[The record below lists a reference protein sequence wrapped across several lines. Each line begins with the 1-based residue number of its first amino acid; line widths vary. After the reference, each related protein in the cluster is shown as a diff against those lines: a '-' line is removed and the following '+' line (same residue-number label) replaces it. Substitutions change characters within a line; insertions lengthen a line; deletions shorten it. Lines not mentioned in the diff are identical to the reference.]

1 MFLIPPK
8 AHTAYGSFE
17 GNWVKTIKAI
27 KRSFAKYWL
36 CKREATG
43 EGQPGDVTD
52 LTGPWR
58 AESRARSSVSYAPL
72 TSYLHPVP
80 ANAEQQ
86 NKERS
91 DKLISLFSL
100 RKRHVQCEE
109 GGRMVHPWR
118 SLSPTWPRVDGGT
131 VLATSGLRHSTK
143 LSQFSSAQ
151 PEEGEKP

>member
-86 NKERS
+86 NKEIRQAHLPVFS
-91 DKLISLFSL
+91 EKKTCSVRGWRKDGASLEVLISHMAQGRWGNCSCNLWPQAQ
-100 RKRHVQCEE
+100 RK
-109 GGRMVHPWR
+109 
-118 SLSPTWPRVDGGT
+118 T
-131 VLATSGLRHSTK
+131 
-143 LSQFSSAQ
+143 
-151 PEEGEKP
+151 